1 MSFKNFQ
8 QMNQFIKKYKSDIEK
23 IENARRI
30 IEDDK
35 NKLLSIILNLWEKTE
50 SEELISIMDEV
61 YQEDTVEELVKSEI
75 PKELVRKGKC
85 KRSML
90 KNSALLHQL
99 YPNVLKE
106 ERRILQHSSN
116 LRRGKCNGLNFG

>member
-1 MSFKNFQ
+1 
-8 QMNQFIKKYKSDIEK
+8 MNQFIKKYKSDIEK
-23 IENARRI
+23 IKNARQI
-30 IEDDK
+30 IEDNE
-35 NKLLSIILNLWEKTE
+35 NKLLSIILDFWEKTK

-106 ERRILQHSSN
+106 ERRIL
-116 LRRGKCNGLNFG
+116 